1 MSGLGKAWLRKMFL
15 MDEEMSGWEV
25 VPCPR
30 DLRWPGMVG
39 LVFGFKKRIH
49 TEGAGLSKA
58 GDLGTSLSFFPQG
71 QETSGV
77 HFYIY
82 NT

>member
-1 MSGLGKAWLRKMFL
+1 MSGLGKAGLRKMFL

-39 LVFGFKKRIH
+39 LVFGFRKRIH
-49 TEGAGLSKA
+49 TEGAGLSQA
-58 GDLGTSLSFFPQG
+58 GDLGTRGAGQACFFAKVK
-71 QETSGV
+71 SN
-77 HFYIY
+77 F
-82 NT
+82 